1 MNFRCYFQFRNLFF
15 IFLVI
20 SSVGLVSC
28 GLRTAPHNLPEIK
41 QKPTLSDFKVQQ
53 RGEGLRLSWVI
64 NENERA
70 AALNKFA
77 ELAEIQDY
85 FLLKES
91 KIALDCP
98 ACDPEELPPLRILIS
113 SKSIIRE
120 GNHLYYY
127 LALQDQDLSLQ
138 QFELSHFGPDDE
150 ILSPA
155 KIVKFRQ
162 NKLFPKVPEPNLK
175 IIQIEDEKQTIRFAF
190 GKVIV
195 KKTTVLE
202 DIAVKLQSQEKTETD
217 SSELILPDKQ
227 PETRARTFIMRF
239 SWPQIAD
246 KGLKRLQG
254 QGSYF
259 AEQQKYQVNLY
270 RIRNGEKWPET
281 PINSKS
287 SSNNYY
293 LDKLKLQIYHV
304 IREQLKD
311 AQADNSSV
319 KLPFYVDLR
328 GQNGD
333 TWLYQL
339 RLVDS
344 FGNESSASETITV
357 YLPEIKINGQS
368 LSENADV
375 PPNE

>member
-1 MNFRCYFQFRNLFF
+1 MNFRCYFQFRNLFL

-20 SSVGLVSC
+20 SSVGLASC

-53 RGEGLRLSWVI
+53 RGESLRLSWVI

-70 AALNKFA
+70 VALNKFA

-162 NKLFPKVPEPNLK
+162 NKLFPKVPAAKLENHPN
-175 IIQIEDEKQTIRFAF
+175 
-190 GKVIV
+190 
-195 KKTTVLE
+195 
-202 DIAVKLQSQEKTETD
+202 
-217 SSELILPDKQ
+217 
-227 PETRARTFIMRF
+227 
-239 SWPQIAD
+239 
-246 KGLKRLQG
+246 
-254 QGSYF
+254 
-259 AEQQKYQVNLY
+259 
-270 RIRNGEKWPET
+270 
-281 PINSKS
+281 
-287 SSNNYY
+287 
-293 LDKLKLQIYHV
+293 
-304 IREQLKD
+304 
-311 AQADNSSV
+311 
-319 KLPFYVDLR
+319 
-328 GQNGD
+328 
-333 TWLYQL
+333 
-339 RLVDS
+339 
-344 FGNESSASETITV
+344 
-357 YLPEIKINGQS
+357 
-368 LSENADV
+368 
-375 PPNE
+375 